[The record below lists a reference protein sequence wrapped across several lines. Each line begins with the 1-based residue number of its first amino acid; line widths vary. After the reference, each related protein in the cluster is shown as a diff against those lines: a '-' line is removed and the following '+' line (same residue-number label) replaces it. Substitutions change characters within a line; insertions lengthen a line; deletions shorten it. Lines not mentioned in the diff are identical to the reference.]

1 VWDEDATAHQ
11 TGGTF
16 GQAIGDPGADANTI
30 YGAVVTG
37 ATGATIAADIVT
49 IDGIVDSILADTDA
63 IEVDTQDIQARL
75 PAALVGGRIDASVGA
90 MAANT
95 VTASAIATDA
105 IDSDAIAASAVT
117 EIQAGLSTHSAADV
131 WAVGTRSLTD
141 KANFTLA
148 ASEHTSIA
156 AAAWAYVVEGAMT
169 AVQWSRVVLAAVA
182 GKSNSHESGTPK
194 YRDQAD
200 TKNRIDATTDANGN
214 RTSVTVDGT

>member
-1 VWDEDATAHQ
+1 
-11 TGGTF
+11 
-16 GQAIGDPGADANTI
+16 
-30 YGAVVTG
+30 VVTG
-37 ATGATIAADIVT
+37 ADGATIAADIVA
-49 IDGIVDSILADTDA
+49 IDGIVDSILADTGA

-90 MAANT
+90 MQTDTLTSAAL
-95 VTASAIATDA
+95 
-105 IDSDAIAASAVT
+105 AASAVT

-141 KANFTLA
+141 KASFTLA

-156 AAAWAYVVEGAMT
+156 AAVWAYVVEGAVT
-169 AVQWSRVVLAAVA
+169 AVQWARVVLAAVA

-200 TKNRIDATTDANGN
+200 TKNRISATTDANGN